1 MSLEKHNEFNG
12 QNSNS
17 SDNLTS
23 FIDKITKKQ
32 SDSKKVSLNENVNPE
47 ELDDLEWIVQINY
60 VNRPSDALLNSY
72 IITNQ
77 IESGR
82 YLDEEALKELVTYW
96 DSIFYNSE
104 TDTME
109 DKIEEWIEAAL
120 QVKVACQILKK
131 VYILTPLNNLPRELS
146 HLPVLGAIGGFNS
159 DLFEMNNNINND
171 LVFPELKEYLG
182 REINICKADK
192 SDILATAD
200 KMLQKHGVIYPK
212 WLGKSKIYPVRPI
225 RSVDEMHEWLMFDP
239 YMLEVQYFNKLTL
252 QEGLEL
258 ENEVRFFVV
267 DGKIATYSLNKWYLT
282 PLHQQPKI
290 DVRQQHDFAQKVIEK
305 LKEGDSLTNNTY
317 VLDVAFDK
325 KYNRCVVVELNQ
337 IHNSGF
343 YGINLEEYIRAAKNS
358 PQDFVL
364 RQI

>member
-1 MSLEKHNEFNG
+1 MSLEKYNEYNG
-12 QNSNS
+12 QISNS

-23 FIDKITKKQ
+23 WIDKITKKQ
-32 SDSKKVSLNENVNPE
+32 SDSRKVSFNGNVSPE
-47 ELDDLEWIVQINY
+47 KLDDLEWIVQVNY
-60 VNRPSDALLNSY
+60 VNRPSDTLLNSY
-72 IITNQ
+72 IVTNQ

-82 YLDEEALKELVTYW
+82 YLDEEALKELVSYW
-96 DSIFYNSE
+96 DSMFYNSE

-120 QVKVACQILKK
+120 QVKLACQILEK
-131 VYILTPLNNLPRELS
+131 VYILTPLNHLPRELS

-192 SDILATAD
+192 SNILTTAK
-200 KMLQKHGVIYPK
+200 KMLQKHKVIYPK
-212 WLGKSKIYPVRPI
+212 WLGKSKIYPVIPI
-225 RSVDEMHEWLMFDP
+225 RSVDKMQKWLMFDP
-239 YMLEVQYFNKLTL
+239 YMLEMQYFNKLIL

-290 DVRQQHDFAQKVIEK
+290 DVHQQYDFAQKVIEK
-305 LKEGDSLTNNTY
+305 LKEGGSLTNNTY

-337 IHNSGF
+337 IHNSGL
-343 YGINLEEYIRAAKNS
+343 YGINLEKYIKAAKNS

-364 RQI
+364 RGV